1 MKKDNK
7 NSLKRRLQIRF
18 VLLSLM
24 ALVLLQT
31 VIVGFSIARS
41 YQQMTVRAD
50 RLIRMMYT
58 DQNASEIKETS
69 YFRVMYY
76 LKEKNFETD
85 LTHSTQ
91 VSTEEAEDYAKQA
104 LDSCEDKGY
113 IGQYRYLVHRT
124 KIGIQITFLSR
135 EMAMEALQTN
145 CKTLIGISALGIVVM
160 AIALTAASSA
170 ITAPLVRSHQK
181 QKEFITSASHELKTP
196 LTVINADA
204 QLLESEIGENEWLQD
219 ILHQV
224 ERMTEMTH
232 RLVYLA
238 RLEEQGNELVKID
251 FPISDVAEEL
261 AKAYQSV
268 AKTSG
273 KEYAI
278 RIQEDITYHGDEK
291 AIRELMTVLLD
302 NAFKYSPEQGQIKVE
317 LKTERQGVCFAVE
330 NTVEHVTE
338 EQMRKF
344 TDRFYR
350 ADTSDKVKGFGIGLS
365 IARAVVEAHKGKLK
379 AELPEKHVIRISAI
393 IK

>member
-1 MKKDNK
+1 MKKENK
-7 NSLKRRLQIRF
+7 INLKRRLQIRF

-24 ALVLLQT
+24 ALILLQT
-31 VIVGFSIARS
+31 VIVGFSIVRS
-41 YQQMTVRAD
+41 YQQMAVRAD
-50 RLIRMMYT
+50 RLIRMTYT

-91 VSTEEAEDYAKQA
+91 LSIDEAEDYAKQA
-104 LDSCEDKGY
+104 LDSREDKGY

-124 KIGIQITFLSR
+124 KREIQITFLSR
-135 EMAMEALQTN
+135 AMAMEAFQTN

-160 AIALTAASSA
+160 VIALTAASSA

-219 ILHQV
+219 ILQQV

-238 RLEEQGNELVKID
+238 RLEEQKDELVKID

-261 AKAYQSV
+261 AKSYQSV
-268 AKTSG
+268 AHTSG

-278 RIQEDITYHGDEK
+278 TIQEDITYRGDEK

-302 NAFKYSPEQGQIKVE
+302 NAFKYSPEHGWIKVE
-317 LKTERQGVCFAVE
+317 LKTERQSVCFAVE

-338 EQMRKF
+338 EQMKKF

-350 ADTSDKVKGFGIGLS
+350 TDTSDKVKGFGIGLS
-365 IARAVVEAHKGKLK
+365 IARAVAEAHKGKLK
-379 AELPEKHVIRISAI
+379 VELSKKQMIRISAVV
-393 IK
+393 K

>member
-58 DQNASEIKETS
+58 DQNAPEIKETS

-113 IGQYRYLVHRT
+113 IGQYRYLMHRT

-145 CKTLIGISALGIVVM
+145 CKTLIGISVLGIVVM

-224 ERMTEMTH
+224 ERMTEMKH

-278 RIQEDITYHGDEK
+278 RIQEDITYRGDEK

>member
-1 MKKDNK
+1 MKKENK
-7 NSLKRRLQIRF
+7 TNLKRRLQIRF

-24 ALVLLQT
+24 ALVLLQM

-50 RLIRMMYT
+50 RLIRMTYM

-91 VSTEEAEDYAKQA
+91 VSTEEAEAYAKQA
-104 LDSCEDKGY
+104 LDSREDKGY
-113 IGQYRYLVHRT
+113 IGQYRYQVHRT
-124 KIGIQITFLSR
+124 QRGIQIIFLSR
-135 EMAMEALQTN
+135 AMAIEALQTN
-145 CKTLIGISALGIVVM
+145 CKTLMGISVLGIAAM

-204 QLLESEIGENEWLQD
+204 QLLEAEIGENEWLQD
-219 ILHQV
+219 ILQQV

-238 RLEEQGNELVKID
+238 RLEEQRDELVKID

-261 AKAYQSV
+261 AKSYQSV
-268 AKTSG
+268 AQTSG
-273 KEYAI
+273 KEYVI
-278 RIQEDITYHGDEK
+278 KIQEDITYHGDEK

-302 NAFKYSPEQGQIKVE
+302 NAFKYSPEHGQIKVE

-338 EQMRKF
+338 EQMRRF

-350 ADTSDKVKGFGIGLS
+350 TDTSDKVKGFGIGLS
-365 IARAVVEAHKGKLK
+365 IAQAAAEAHKGKLK
-379 AELPEKHVIRISAI
+379 VELLKKQMIRISTV